1 MEWYISGFCRA
12 QNQTRTVMVE
22 EDDGDWDV
30 GCDFIRCAHCES
42 CTVCQQIKALQK
54 EYGV

>member
-1 MEWYISGFCRA
+1 MEWYISGFCRT

>member
-22 EDDGDWDV
+22 EDGGDWDI

-42 CTVCQQIKALQK
+42 CKISLDIKTLQK
-54 EYGV
+54 EHGA